1 MGEAYGGTVR
11 IGSQSVGGR
20 LEELELRAEDILR
33 STGQPTRVEGP
44 SARELPELH
53 GEKGVGSP

>member
-20 LEELELRAEDILR
+20 LEALELRAEDILR
-33 STGQPTRVEGP
+33 STGQTNQGRRSQRPGTAGTSR
-44 SARELPELH
+44 
-53 GEKGVGSP
+53 